1 MYVEFNVP
9 TRHSTWVISETGQ
22 RYKYA
27 HELAPVQRGDVGH
40 VTLPGVSY
48 ERLTVYR
55 LSVERQATKETI
67 RLRLDV

>member
-27 HELAPVQRGDVGH
+27 HELAPVQRGDVDH

-48 ERLTVYR
+48 ERLTVTVYR
-55 LSVERQATKETI
+55 LSVERQATKEAI
-67 RLRLDV
+67 RL